1 MTYSLDFRTHILSV
15 KADEQLTN
23 KATKARF
30 GVAVSTLQRWENG
43 FEPKTSRCK
52 KPTKIADEK
61 LLQDV
66 EDYPDAF
73 QYERAERLG
82 VSQRGISHALKRLGI
97 TRKKRH

>member
-15 KADEQLTN
+15 KDEEKLTY
-23 KATKARF
+23 KATKSRF
-30 GVAVSTLQRWENG
+30 GIAISTLQRWEKG
-43 FEPKTSRCK
+43 FEPKISRCK

-73 QYERAERLG
+73 QYERAERLNA
-82 VSQRGISHALKRLGI
+82 SQRGISHALKRLSI